1 VGNLKNYS
9 AIEINKRQEKL
20 IKDCANIKCVVIGV
34 GGIGNWVALNLALL
48 GVKFIVLFDPDTL
61 ETSNL
66 NRTIFKTSQIGK
78 PKTESLKE
86 LILERRP
93 DVFVQCINDYFDV
106 EKHKDYCKNAFIYDC
121 TDNNGTR
128 ALLEDHKTEFE
139 SYIKLGY
146 DGFDAT
152 FVLND
157 FESGGWG
164 QSEDNRYTI
173 VPSFFG
179 TPQILGAMGVI
190 ETLVNKN
197 KKVNTTSF
205 SITKLLEL
213 IRKGSGYESV
223 RTD

>member
-1 VGNLKNYS
+1 MMNSFSILD
-9 AIEINKRQEKL
+9 INARQEKL
-20 IKDCANIKCVVIGV
+20 IKDCGNIKCLVIGV
-34 GGIGNWVALNLALL
+34 GGIGNWVVLDLALL
-48 GVKFIVLFDPDTL
+48 GVKHIILFDPDIL

-66 NRTIFKTSQIGK
+66 NRTIFKISQIGK

-93 DVFVQCINDYFDV
+93 DVFIQCVNEYFDIDT
-106 EKHKDYCKNAFIYDC
+106 HKDYCKSAYVYDC

-128 ALLEDHKTEFE
+128 ASLEDYKSEFE

-152 FVLND
+152 FVSND
-157 FESGGWG
+157 FESGSWG
-164 QSEDNRYTI
+164 QDEDNRYTI
-173 VPSFFG
+173 IPSFFG

-197 KKVNTTSF
+197 KKINTTSF
-205 SITKLLEL
+205 TITELLKL
-213 IRKGSGYESV
+213 IRRGTGYVEDN
-223 RTD
+223 RGN